1 MPLPKIDEVRN
12 LSDEELGEQIV
23 AIKRDLFQLRLKQAT
38 GQGEIKPHQFKHLK
52 HRQSQLLMVERQRQ
66 LAQAQSQVSQPPVE
80 EKEES

>member
-23 AIKRDLFQLRLKQAT
+23 AIKRELFQLRLQQAT

-66 LAQAQSQVSQPPVE
+66 LTQSQSQESATPVE
-80 EKEES
+80 DKEES